1 MHNFEDMI
9 EKYRQELIE
18 FSKQSSVHTQEEH
31 EDERMT
37 AEVFAAGPDPLAEPE
52 EPQAVIAGRVP
63 FADYDEFVRNNPA
76 QGIMR
81 VQAFTAD
88 QAFPAANASVRVYIR
103 LADGDRELYSGITD
117 VDGIAD
123 NIRLPAPDSSISFNE
138 NSTVEPY
145 AVYSLRVNKPGYS
158 SAVFEGIP
166 VFDSVKS
173 IQPVELVPLS
183 SGGSEPTQT
192 VTSTEPMNL
201 FGGVR

>member
-18 FSKQSSVHTQEEH
+18 ISKQSSVHTEE
-31 EDERMT
+31 EPEAERMT
-37 AEVFAAGPDPLAEPE
+37 TEVFAAGQDPLSEPE

-63 FADYDEFVRNNPA
+63 FADYDEFVRNNPS
-76 QGIMR
+76 QGILR
-81 VQAFTAD
+81 VQAFTAN
-88 QAFPAANASVRVYIR
+88 QAFPVSNATVRVYIR
-103 LADGDRELYSGITD
+103 LANGERELFSGITD

-145 AVYSLRVNKPGYS
+145 AVYSLRVNKPGFS
-158 SAVFEGIP
+158 SSVFEGIP

-173 IQPVELVPLS
+173 IQPVEMVPLS
-183 SGGSEPTQT
+183 SDGNEPTQT
-192 VTSTEPMNL
+192 VTQNEPMTL
-201 FGGVR
+201 FGGER

>member
-18 FSKQSSVHTQEEH
+18 ISKQSSVHTQGEST
-31 EDERMT
+31 DERMT
-37 AEVFAAGPDPLAEPE
+37 AEVFAAQPEPVPE
-52 EPQAVIAGRVP
+52 PAEPQAVITARVP
-63 FADYDEFVRNNPA
+63 FADYDEFLRNNPS

-88 QAFPAANASVRVYIR
+88 QAFPVTNAAVRVYIR
-103 LADGDRELYSGITD
+103 LAEGERELYSGITD

-138 NSTVEPY
+138 NSTIEPY
-145 AVYSLRVNKPGYS
+145 AVYSLRVSKPGFS
-158 SAVFEGIP
+158 TAVFEGIP

-173 IQPVELVPLS
+173 IQPVEMVPLS
-183 SGGSEPTQT
+183 SDGNEPTQT
-192 VTSTEPMNL
+192 VTQNEPMTL
-201 FGGVR
+201 FGGDR